1 MQRRGAWEFQSVLGD
16 LLSFLR
22 TQYKPGPGQFL
33 QIDPK
38 IIVERMDLRQRA
50 TDRARAGQPAT
61 DSASLDEIEQEIES
75 TIRSIAAEDQAR
87 TYDQI
92 TTYEQ
97 RLRGA
102 DVAGAAVDMRVI
114 ARQAESDM
122 ESMLLAVKG
131 DLRVARKEVFER
143 ERTLD
148 AFQKAHGLQRP
159 AHPPR
164 GHFLFVAAIVLLFA
178 AETLPNAIILG
189 EGEELGIAGG
199 YTVAILFSLINLS
212 LGFAAGRW
220 GWTNA
225 IHNHPLRKVFGFAF
239 GVAALVGVLLIN
251 LALAHYRAAVEGG
264 MASTAAAAAVIPLM
278 KTDPLALGD
287 IKSAIMVMMGLISAL
302 IVMMEGWFW
311 DEPYPG
317 YGEVADHLRHA
328 QARYHDMVEE
338 KLDHLK
344 SVQEEFVQRIQVERS
359 RLRDRRLEI
368 PYVMQE
374 RQRLVVRFKD
384 HLSHLQDVGR
394 QALVVYRDTNR
405 KARQTPA
412 PKRFDEPWH
421 LNGFGAIAVAELPP
435 IPEAEYAKAN
445 KALEDSINKLQ
456 TAYEEAIR
464 WIRHLSDTDP
474 ETVVVREQPN
484 GAAPQL

>member
-1 MQRRGAWEFQSVLGD
+1 MLGD
-16 LLSFLR
+16 VLSFLR

-38 IIVERMDLRQRA
+38 IIIDKMDLRQRA
-50 TDRARAGQPAT
+50 ADRARANQPAP
-61 DSASLDEIEQEIES
+61 DSASLDEVEQEIES

-122 ESMLLAVKG
+122 ESMLLAIKG
-131 DLRVARKEVFER
+131 DLRVARKEVLDR
-143 ERTLD
+143 ERTLE
-148 AFQKAHGLQRP
+148 AFRKDHGLRRP

-164 GHFLFVAAIVLLFA
+164 GHFLFSAIIVLLFA

-225 IHNHPLRKVFGFAF
+225 IHKNFFRKLSGLVL
-239 GVAALVGVLLIN
+239 AAGCLGGVLLIN
-251 LALAHYRAAVEGG
+251 LALAHYRAAVESG
-264 MASTAAAAAVIPLM
+264 MASSAAAAAVIPLM
-278 KTDPLALGD
+278 QAQPLVLGD
-287 IKSAIMVMMGLISAL
+287 IKSVIMVAMGVISAL

-311 DEPYPG
+311 EEPYPG
-317 YGEVADHLRHA
+317 YAEVSDHLRQA
-328 QARYHDMVEE
+328 QARYHDLVEE

-344 SVQEEFVQRIQVERS
+344 SVQEEFVQKIQVARS

-374 RQRLVVRFKD
+374 RQRLLARFKD
-384 HLSHLQDVGR
+384 HLTHLQDVGR
-394 QALVVYRDTNR
+394 QALVVYRDANR
-405 KARQTPA
+405 KARQVPA

-421 LNGFGAIAVAELPP
+421 LNGFGPIELAELPP
-435 IPEAEYAKAN
+435 IPESEYAKAN

-464 WIRHLSDTDP
+464 WIRHLSENDP
-474 ETVVVREQPN
+474 DAPSPRMESN
-484 GAAPQL
+484 GAAPQI

>member
-1 MQRRGAWEFQSVLGD
+1 MLGD
-16 LLSFLR
+16 VLSFLR

-50 TDRARAGQPAT
+50 ADRARVGQPAA
-61 DSASLDEIEQEIES
+61 DSASLDEVEQEIES

-131 DLRVARKEVFER
+131 DLRVARTELIDR
-143 ERTLD
+143 ERTLE
-148 AFQKAHGLQRP
+148 AFRREHRLKRP

-164 GHFLFVAAIVLLFA
+164 GHFLFSAVIVLLFA

-220 GWTNA
+220 GWTQA
-225 IHNHPLRKVFGFAF
+225 IHRNILRKLFGLAMAAACLG
-239 GVAALVGVLLIN
+239 GVVLIN

-264 MASTAAAAAVIPLM
+264 MTSSAAAAAVIPLM
-278 KTDPLALGD
+278 KADPLALGD
-287 IKSAIMVMMGLISAL
+287 IKSAIMVMMGVISAL
-302 IVMMEGWFW
+302 VVMLEGWLW

-317 YGEVADHLRHA
+317 YAEVSGHLRQA
-328 QARYHDMVEE
+328 QSRYHNLVEE

-344 SVQEEFVQRIQVERS
+344 SVQEDFVQRIQVERS

-374 RQRLVVRFKD
+374 RQRLVARFKD
-384 HLSHLQDVGR
+384 HLTHLQDIGR

-405 KARQTPA
+405 KARTVPA
-412 PKRFDEPWH
+412 PKRFDEVWH
-421 LNGFGAIAVAELPP
+421 LNGFAPIEVAEMPP
-435 IPEAEYAKAN
+435 IPETEYAKAN

-464 WIRHLSDTDP
+464 WIRHLSETDP
-474 ETVVVREQPN
+474 DAPPQKGESH
-484 GAAPQL
+484 GAAPQV

>member
-1 MQRRGAWEFQSVLGD
+1 MLGD
-16 LLSFLR
+16 VLSFLR

-38 IIVERMDLRQRA
+38 IIVEQMDLRQRA
-50 TDRARAGQPAT
+50 ADRARAGQPAA

-92 TTYEQ
+92 ATYEQ

-102 DVAGAAVDMRVI
+102 DVAGSAVDMRVI

-131 DLRVARKEVFER
+131 DLRVARKEVIDR
-143 ERTLD
+143 EHTLE
-148 AFQKAHGLQRP
+148 AFQQRHGLKRP

-164 GHFLFVAAIVLLFA
+164 GHFLFSALIVLLFA

-220 GWTNA
+220 GWTQALHRN
-225 IHNHPLRKVFGFAF
+225 PLRKLFGL
-239 GVAALVGVLLIN
+239 ALAVGCLGGVLLIN

-264 MASTAAAAAVIPLM
+264 MASSAAAAAVIPLM
-278 KTDPLALGD
+278 KADPLALGD
-287 IKSAIMVMMGLISAL
+287 IKSAIMVAMGVISAL

-317 YGEVADHLRHA
+317 YAEVSGHLRQA
-328 QARYHDMVEE
+328 QSRFHDLVEE

-344 SVQEEFVQRIQVERS
+344 SVQEEFVQKIQIERS

-374 RQRLVVRFKD
+374 RQRLVARFKD
-384 HLSHLQDVGR
+384 HLTHLQDVGR

-405 KARQTPA
+405 KTRAIPA
-412 PKRFDEPWH
+412 PKRFDEVWH
-421 LNGFGAIAVAELPP
+421 LNGFAPIEVAEMPP
-435 IPEAEYAKAN
+435 IPETEYAKAN

-456 TAYEEAIR
+456 TAYEESIR
-464 WIRHLSDTDP
+464 WIRHLSDNDP
-474 ETVVVREQPN
+474 DAPGAKGDLN
-484 GAAPQL
+484 GAAPQV

>member
-1 MQRRGAWEFQSVLGD
+1 VLGD
-16 LLSFLR
+16 VLSFLR

-38 IIVERMDLRQRA
+38 IIIERMDLRQRA
-50 TDRARAGQPAT
+50 ADRARAGQPAA
-61 DSASLDEIEQEIES
+61 DSASLDEVEQEIES

-92 TTYEQ
+92 ATYEQ

-102 DVAGAAVDMRVI
+102 DVAGSAVDMRVI

-131 DLRVARKEVFER
+131 DLRVARKEVIER
-143 ERTLD
+143 ERTLET
-148 AFQKAHGLQRP
+148 FRQEHGLKRP

-164 GHFLFVAAIVLLFA
+164 GHFLFSAVIVLLFA

-220 GWTNA
+220 GWTQA
-225 IHNHPLRKVFGFAF
+225 IHRNFLRKLGGLALA
-239 GVAALVGVLLIN
+239 VACLGGVLLIN
-251 LALAHYRAAVEGG
+251 LALAHYRAAVESG
-264 MASTAAAAAVIPLM
+264 MGSSAAAAAVIPLM
-278 KTDPLALGD
+278 KSDPLALGD
-287 IKSAIMVMMGLISAL
+287 IKSAIMVAMGVISAL

-311 DEPYPG
+311 EEPYPG
-317 YGEVADHLRHA
+317 YAEVSAHLRQA

-338 KLDHLK
+338 KLDYLK
-344 SVQEEFVQRIQVERS
+344 GVQEEFVQRIQVERA
-359 RLRDRRLEI
+359 RLRDRRTEI

-374 RQRLVVRFKD
+374 RQRLVTRFKD
-384 HLSHLQDVGR
+384 HLTHLQDVGR

-405 KARQTPA
+405 KARTIAP
-412 PKRFDEPWH
+412 PKRFDEVWH
-421 LNGFGAIAVAELPP
+421 LNGFAPIEVAEMPP
-435 IPEAEYAKAN
+435 IPETEYARAN

-464 WIRHLSDTDP
+464 WIRHLSDGHADAPPP
-474 ETVVVREQPN
+474 EAKAAN
-484 GAAPQL
+484 GNPHGTAPQV

>member
-1 MQRRGAWEFQSVLGD
+1 LQRRGAWETYFVLGD
-16 LLSFLR
+16 VLSYLR

-38 IIVERMDLRQRA
+38 IIIEKMDLRQRA
-50 TDRARAGQPAT
+50 ADRARANQPAQ
-61 DSASLDEIEQEIES
+61 DSASLDEVEQEIES
-75 TIRSIAAEDQAR
+75 TIRSIAAEDQQR

-92 TTYEQ
+92 STYEQ

-131 DLRVARKEVFER
+131 DLRVARKDVIDR
-143 ERTLD
+143 ERTLE
-148 AFQKAHGLQRP
+148 AFRRDHGLKRP

-164 GHFLFVAAIVLLFA
+164 GHFLFSAIIVLLFA

-189 EGEELGIAGG
+189 EGEQLGIAGG
-199 YTVAILFSLINLS
+199 YTIAILFSLINLS

-225 IHNHPLRKVFGFAF
+225 IHRNFLRKLFGLVLA
-239 GVAALVGVLLIN
+239 VACLGGVLLIN

-264 MASTAAAAAVIPLM
+264 MASSAAAAAVIPLM
-278 KTDPLALGD
+278 QAHPLALGD
-287 IKSAIMVMMGLISAL
+287 IKSVIMVAMGVISAL

-317 YGEVADHLRHA
+317 YAEVSDHLRQA
-328 QARYHDMVEE
+328 QARYHDMV
-338 KLDHLK
+338 DHLT
-344 SVQEEFVQRIQVERS
+344 
-359 RLRDRRLEI
+359 
-368 PYVMQE
+368 
-374 RQRLVVRFKD
+374 
-384 HLSHLQDVGR
+384 HLQDVGR

-405 KARQTPA
+405 KARQVPA
-412 PKRFDEPWH
+412 PKRFDEVWH
-421 LNGFGAIAVAELPP
+421 LNGFGPIELAELPP
-435 IPEAEYAKAN
+435 IPETEYAKAN

-464 WIRHLSDTDP
+464 WIRHLSETDP
-474 ETVVVREQPN
+474 DASMHEGKAN
-484 GAAPQL
+484 GAAPQV

>member
-1 MQRRGAWEFQSVLGD
+1 VLGD
-16 LLSFLR
+16 VLSFLR

-50 TDRARAGQPAT
+50 AERARAGQPAA
-61 DSASLDEIEQEIES
+61 DSASLDEVEQEIES
-75 TIRSIAAEDQAR
+75 TIRSIAAEEQAR
-87 TYDQI
+87 TYDQVA
-92 TTYEQ
+92 TYEQ

-102 DVAGAAVDMRVI
+102 DVAGSAVDMRVI

-131 DLRVARKEVFER
+131 DLRVARKEVIDR
-143 ERTLD
+143 ERTLED
-148 AFQKAHGLQRP
+148 FRRGHGLKRP

-164 GHFLFVAAIVLLFA
+164 GHFLFSAVIVLLFA

-220 GWTNA
+220 GWTQA
-225 IHNHPLRKVFGFAF
+225 IHRNFFRRLFG
-239 GVAALVGVLLIN
+239 LVLAIGCLGGVLLIN

-264 MASTAAAAAVIPLM
+264 MASSAAAAAVIPLM
-278 KTDPLALGD
+278 KADPLALGD
-287 IKSAIMVMMGLISAL
+287 IKSAIMVMMGVISAL
-302 IVMMEGWFW
+302 IVMLEGWFW

-317 YGEVADHLRHA
+317 YGVVSDHLRQA
-328 QARYHDMVEE
+328 QGRYHDMVEE

-344 SVQEEFVQRIQVERS
+344 SVQEDFVQRIQVERS

-374 RQRLVVRFKD
+374 RQRLVARFKD
-384 HLSHLQDVGR
+384 HLTHLQDVGR

-405 KARQTPA
+405 KARTVPA
-412 PKRFDEPWH
+412 PKRFDEAWH
-421 LNGFGAIAVAELPP
+421 LNGFAPIEVAEMPP
-435 IPEAEYAKAN
+435 IPETEYAKAN

-474 ETVVVREQPN
+474 DAPLPEGKATNGQDH
-484 GAAPQL
+484 GAAPQV

>member
-1 MQRRGAWEFQSVLGD
+1 VLGD
-16 LLSFLR
+16 VLSFLR

-38 IIVERMDLRQRA
+38 IIIEKMDLRQRA
-50 TDRARAGQPAT
+50 ADRARAGQPAA
-61 DSASLDEIEQEIES
+61 DSGSLDEVEQEIES

-131 DLRVARKEVFER
+131 DLRVARKEVLDR
-143 ERTLD
+143 ERTLS
-148 AFQKAHGLQRP
+148 AFRQKHDLGRP

-164 GHFLFVAAIVLLFA
+164 GHFLFSAVIVLLFA

-220 GWTNA
+220 GWTQA
-225 IHNHPLRKVFGFAF
+225 IHRNFFRKLFG
-239 GVAALVGVLLIN
+239 LVLATACLGGVLLIN
-251 LALAHYRAAVEGG
+251 LALAHYRAQVEGG
-264 MASTAAAAAVIPLM
+264 ATSSAAAAAVIPLM

-287 IKSAIMVMMGLISAL
+287 IKSAIMVAMGVISAL

-317 YGEVADHLRHA
+317 YGEVSDHLRQA

-344 SVQEEFVQRIQVERS
+344 SVQEEFVQKIQVERS

-374 RQRLVVRFKD
+374 RQRLVARFKD
-384 HLSHLQDVGR
+384 HLTHLQDVGR

-405 KARQTPA
+405 KARAVPA
-412 PKRFDEPWH
+412 PKRFDEVWH
-421 LNGFGAIAVAELPP
+421 LNGFAPIEVAELPP
-435 IPEAEYAKAN
+435 IPESEYAKAN

-464 WIRHLSDTDP
+464 WIRHLSDSDP
-474 ETVVVREQPN
+474 DTLLPEGKPN
-484 GAAPQL
+484 GAAPQI

>member
-1 MQRRGAWEFQSVLGD
+1 VLGD
-16 LLSFLR
+16 VLSFLR

-38 IIVERMDLRQRA
+38 IIIEKMDLRQRA
-50 TDRARAGQPAT
+50 ADRARANQPAP
-61 DSASLDEIEQEIES
+61 DSASLDEVEQEIES

-92 TTYEQ
+92 ATYEQ

-131 DLRVARKEVFER
+131 DLRVARKDVLER
-143 ERTLD
+143 ERTLE
-148 AFQKAHGLQRP
+148 AFRKDHGLRRP

-164 GHFLFVAAIVLLFA
+164 GHFLFSAIIVLLFA

-225 IHNHPLRKVFGFAF
+225 LHKNLLRKLFG
-239 GVAALVGVLLIN
+239 LVLAVGCLGGVLLIN
-251 LALAHYRAAVEGG
+251 LALAHYRAAIESG
-264 MASTAAAAAVIPLM
+264 MASSAAAAAVIPQM
-278 KTDPLALGD
+278 AVQPLVLGD
-287 IKSAIMVMMGLISAL
+287 IKSVIMVAMGVISAL

-317 YGEVADHLRHA
+317 YAEVSDHLRQA

-344 SVQEEFVQRIQVERS
+344 SVQEEFVQKIQVERS
-359 RLRDRRLEI
+359 RLRDRRMEI

-374 RQRLVVRFKD
+374 RQRLLARFKD
-384 HLSHLQDVGR
+384 HLTHLQDVGR
-394 QALVVYRDTNR
+394 QALVVYRDANR
-405 KARQTPA
+405 KARQVPP
-412 PKRFDEPWH
+412 PKRFDEVWH
-421 LNGFGAIAVAELPP
+421 LNGFGPIELAELPP
-435 IPEAEYAKAN
+435 IPESEYAKAN

-464 WIRHLSDTDP
+464 WIRHLSESDP
-474 ETVVVREQPN
+474 DAPN
-484 GAAPQL
+484 AKAESSGAPQV

>member
-1 MQRRGAWEFQSVLGD
+1 
-16 LLSFLR
+16 
-22 TQYKPGPGQFL
+22 
-33 QIDPK
+33 
-38 IIVERMDLRQRA
+38 MDLRQRA
-50 TDRARAGQPAT
+50 ADRARAGQPAA
-61 DSASLDEIEQEIES
+61 DSASLDEVEQEIES

-92 TTYEQ
+92 ATYEQ

-102 DVAGAAVDMRVI
+102 DVAGSAVDMRVI

-131 DLRVARKEVFER
+131 DLRVARKEVIER
-143 ERTLD
+143 ERTLET
-148 AFQKAHGLQRP
+148 FRQEHGLKRP

-164 GHFLFVAAIVLLFA
+164 GHFLFSAVIVLLFA

-220 GWTNA
+220 GWTQA
-225 IHNHPLRKVFGFAF
+225 IHRNFLRKLGGLALA
-239 GVAALVGVLLIN
+239 VACLGGVLLIN
-251 LALAHYRAAVEGG
+251 LALAHYRAAVESG
-264 MASTAAAAAVIPLM
+264 MGSSAAAAAVIPLM
-278 KTDPLALGD
+278 KSDPLALGD
-287 IKSAIMVMMGLISAL
+287 IKSAIMVAMGVISAL

-311 DEPYPG
+311 EEPYPG
-317 YGEVADHLRHA
+317 YAEVSAHLRQA

-338 KLDHLK
+338 KLDYLK
-344 SVQEEFVQRIQVERS
+344 GVQEEFVQRIQVERA
-359 RLRDRRLEI
+359 RLRDRRTEI

-374 RQRLVVRFKD
+374 RQRLVTRFKD
-384 HLSHLQDVGR
+384 HLTHLQDVGR

-405 KARQTPA
+405 KARTIAP
-412 PKRFDEPWH
+412 PKRFDEVWH
-421 LNGFGAIAVAELPP
+421 LNGFAPIEVAEMPP
-435 IPEAEYAKAN
+435 IPETEYARAN

-464 WIRHLSDTDP
+464 WIRHLSDGHADAPPP
-474 ETVVVREQPN
+474 EAKAAN
-484 GAAPQL
+484 GNPHGTAPQV

>member
-1 MQRRGAWEFQSVLGD
+1 VLGD
-16 LLSFLR
+16 VLSFLR
-22 TQYKPGPGQFL
+22 TQYKPGPGQFF

-38 IIVERMDLRQRA
+38 IIIDKMDLRLRA
-50 TDRARAGQPAT
+50 AERARANQPPP
-61 DSASLDEIEQEIES
+61 DSNALDEVEQEIEG
-75 TIRSIAAEDQAR
+75 TIRSIAAEDQSR

-92 TTYEQ
+92 ATYEQ

-102 DVAGAAVDMRVI
+102 DVAGAAVDMRVL

-131 DLRVARKEVFER
+131 DLRVARKEVIER
-143 ERTLD
+143 ERTLE
-148 AFQKAHGLQRP
+148 AFKKEHGLKRP

-164 GHFLFVAAIVLLFA
+164 GHFLFSAVIVLLFA

-225 IHNHPLRKVFGFAF
+225 LHRNPIRKLCGL
-239 GVAALVGVLLIN
+239 ALGIGCLIGVLLIN
-251 LALAHYRAAVEGG
+251 LALAHYRAAVESG
-264 MASTAAAAAVIPLM
+264 MASSAAAAAVIPLM
-278 KTDPLALGD
+278 KSDPLALGD

-328 QARYHDMVEE
+328 QGRYHDMVEE

-374 RQRLVVRFKD
+374 RQRLVARFKD

-394 QALVVYRDTNR
+394 QALVVYRDANR
-405 KARQTPA
+405 KARATPA
-412 PKRFDEPWH
+412 PPRFDEVWH
-421 LNGFGAIAVAELPP
+421 LNGFGPIEVAELPP
-435 IPEAEYAKAN
+435 IPEAEYTKAN

-464 WIRHLSDTDP
+464 WIRTLSDTNPD
-474 ETVVVREQPN
+474 EEPN
-484 GAAPQL
+484 GAAPQV

>member
-1 MQRRGAWEFQSVLGD
+1 VLGD
-16 LLSFLR
+16 VLSFLR

-38 IIVERMDLRQRA
+38 IIIERMDLRQRA
-50 TDRARAGQPAT
+50 ADRARAGQPAP
-61 DSASLDEIEQEIES
+61 DSASLDEVEQEIES

-92 TTYEQ
+92 ATYEQ

-102 DVAGAAVDMRVI
+102 DVAGSAVDMRVI

-131 DLRVARKEVFER
+131 DLRVARKEAIER
-143 ERTLD
+143 ERTLEG
-148 AFQKAHGLQRP
+148 FRKEHGLKRP

-164 GHFLFVAAIVLLFA
+164 GHFLFSAVIVLLFA
-178 AETLPNAIILG
+178 AETLPNAVILG
-189 EGEELGIAGG
+189 AGEELGIAGG

-220 GWTNA
+220 GWTQA
-225 IHNHPLRKVFGFAF
+225 IHRNFLRKLGGLLLA
-239 GVAALVGVLLIN
+239 VACLGGVLLIN

-264 MASTAAAAAVIPLM
+264 MASGAAAAAVIPLM
-278 KTDPLALGD
+278 KSDPLALGD
-287 IKSAIMVMMGLISAL
+287 IKSAIMVAMGVISAL

-317 YGEVADHLRHA
+317 YGEVSAHLRQA
-328 QARYHDMVEE
+328 QARYHDIVEE

-344 SVQEEFVQRIQVERS
+344 SVQEEFVQRIQVERA
-359 RLRDRRLEI
+359 RLRDRRTEI

-384 HLSHLQDVGR
+384 HLTHLQDVGR

-405 KARQTPA
+405 RARAIPA
-412 PKRFDEPWH
+412 PKRFDEAWQ
-421 LNGFGAIAVAELPP
+421 LNGFAPIEVAEMPP
-435 IPEAEYAKAN
+435 IPETEYAKAN

-464 WIRHLSDTDP
+464 WIRRLSDSDP
-474 ETVVVREQPN
+474 DAPPPEGKTRN
-484 GAAPQL
+484 GNAHGTAPQV

>member
-1 MQRRGAWEFQSVLGD
+1 VLGD
-16 LLSFLR
+16 VLSLLR

-38 IIVERMDLRQRA
+38 IIIEKMDLRQRA
-50 TDRARAGQPAT
+50 ADRARAGQPAA
-61 DSASLDEIEQEIES
+61 DSGSLDEVEQEIES
-75 TIRSIAAEDQAR
+75 TIRSIAAEDQSR

-92 TTYEQ
+92 STYEQ

-102 DVAGAAVDMRVI
+102 DVAGSAVDMRVI

-131 DLRVARKEVFER
+131 DLRVARKEVLDR

-148 AFQKAHGLQRP
+148 AFKKQHDLKRP

-164 GHFLFVAAIVLLFA
+164 GHFLFSAVIVLLFA

-220 GWTNA
+220 GWTQA
-225 IHNHPLRKVFGFAF
+225 IHRNVFRKLFGLVMA
-239 GVAALVGVLLIN
+239 VACLGGVLLIN

-264 MASTAAAAAVIPLM
+264 MASSAAAAAVIPLM
-278 KTDPLALGD
+278 KADPLALGD
-287 IKSAIMVMMGLISAL
+287 IKSAIMVMMGAISAL
-302 IVMMEGWFW
+302 IVMLEGWFW

-317 YGEVADHLRHA
+317 YAEVSAHLRQA

-344 SVQEEFVQRIQVERS
+344 SVQEEFVQKIQVERS

-384 HLSHLQDVGR
+384 HLTHLQDVGR

-405 KARQTPA
+405 KARTVPA
-412 PKRFDEPWH
+412 PRRFDEVWH
-421 LNGFGAIAVAELPP
+421 LNGFAPIEVADLPP
-435 IPEAEYAKAN
+435 IPETEYAKAN

-464 WIRHLSDTDP
+464 WIRRLSDTDP
-474 ETVVVREQPN
+474 DTLVPEGKSN
-484 GAAPQL
+484 GAAPQI

>member
-1 MQRRGAWEFQSVLGD
+1 MLGD
-16 LLSFLR
+16 VLSFLR

-38 IIVERMDLRQRA
+38 IIVEKMDLRQRA
-50 TDRARAGQPAT
+50 ADRARANQPAP
-61 DSASLDEIEQEIES
+61 DSASLDEVEQEIES

-92 TTYEQ
+92 ATYEQ

-131 DLRVARKEVFER
+131 DLRVARKEVLDR
-143 ERTLD
+143 EHTLE
-148 AFQKAHGLQRP
+148 AFRKDHGLKRP

-164 GHFLFVAAIVLLFA
+164 GHFLFSAIIVLLFA

-225 IHNHPLRKVFGFAF
+225 IHKNFFRKLSGLVL
-239 GVAALVGVLLIN
+239 ALGCLGGVLLIN
-251 LALAHYRAAVEGG
+251 LALAHYRAAIESG
-264 MASTAAAAAVIPLM
+264 MASSTAAAAVIPQM
-278 KTDPLALGD
+278 QAQPLLLGD
-287 IKSAIMVMMGLISAL
+287 IKSVIMVAMGVISAL

-317 YGEVADHLRHA
+317 YAEVSDHLRQA
-328 QARYHDMVEE
+328 QSRYHDMVEE

-344 SVQEEFVQRIQVERS
+344 SVQEEFVQKIQVERS

-374 RQRLVVRFKD
+374 RQRLLARFKD
-384 HLSHLQDVGR
+384 HLTHLQDVGR

-405 KARQTPA
+405 KARQVPA
-412 PKRFDEPWH
+412 PKRFDEVWH
-421 LNGFGAIAVAELPP
+421 LNGFGPIELAELPP
-435 IPEAEYAKAN
+435 IPESEYAKAN

-464 WIRHLSDTDP
+464 WIRYLSENDP
-474 ETVVVREQPN
+474 DAPRPRTESN
-484 GAAPQL
+484 GAAPQV

>member
-1 MQRRGAWEFQSVLGD
+1 VLGD
-16 LLSFLR
+16 VLSFLR

-38 IIVERMDLRQRA
+38 VIVERMDLRQRA
-50 TDRARAGQPAT
+50 ADRARAGQPAA
-61 DSASLDEIEQEIES
+61 DSASLDEVEQEIES

-92 TTYEQ
+92 STYEQ

-102 DVAGAAVDMRVI
+102 DVAGSAVDMRVI

-122 ESMLLAVKG
+122 ESTLLAVKG
-131 DLRVARKEVFER
+131 DLRVARKEVIDR
-143 ERTLD
+143 ERTLS
-148 AFQKAHGLQRP
+148 AFRREHRLRRP

-164 GHFLFVAAIVLLFA
+164 GHFVFSAIIVLLFA

-225 IHNHPLRKVFGFAF
+225 IHNHPLRKLFGFLLAV
-239 GVAALVGVLLIN
+239 GCLGGVLLIN
-251 LALAHYRAAVEGG
+251 LALAHYRAAIESG
-264 MASTAAAAAVIPLM
+264 MASSAAAAAVIPLM
-278 KTDPLALGD
+278 EAQPMALGD
-287 IKSAIMVMMGLISAL
+287 IKSAIMVAMGVISAL
-302 IVMMEGWFW
+302 IVMLEGWFW

-317 YGEVADHLRHA
+317 YAEVSDHLRQA
-328 QARYHDMVEE
+328 QARYHDLVED

-344 SVQEEFVQRIQVERS
+344 GVQEEFVQKIQVERS

-374 RQRLVVRFKD
+374 RQRLVARFKD
-384 HLSHLQDVGR
+384 HLTHLQDVGR
-394 QALVVYRDTNR
+394 QALVVYRDSNR
-405 KARQTPA
+405 KARAVPA
-412 PKRFDEPWH
+412 PKRFDEVWH
-421 LNGFGAIAVAELPP
+421 LNGFAPIQVAEMPP
-435 IPEAEYAKAN
+435 IPETEYAKAN

-464 WIRHLSDTDP
+464 WIRHLSDSDP
-474 ETVVVREQPN
+474 DAPAPEGKTN
-484 GAAPQL
+484 GVAPQV

>member
-1 MQRRGAWEFQSVLGD
+1 VLGD

-22 TQYKPGPGQFL
+22 THYKPGPGQFL

-38 IIVERMDLRQRA
+38 IVIDKMDLHQRA
-50 TDRARAGQPAT
+50 ADRARVNQPAE
-61 DSASLDEIEQEIES
+61 DSAALDEVEQEIEG

-87 TYDQI
+87 TYDQLA
-92 TTYEQ
+92 TYEQ

-102 DVAGAAVDMRVI
+102 DVAGAAVDMRVL

-122 ESMLLAVKG
+122 ESMLLAIKG
-131 DLRVARKEVFER
+131 DLRVARKEVLDR
-143 ERTLD
+143 ERTLASFRKD
-148 AFQKAHGLQRP
+148 HGLKRP
-159 AHPPR
+159 AHPVR
-164 GHFLFVAAIVLLFA
+164 GHFLFSAVIVLLFA

-199 YTVAILFSLINLS
+199 YTVAILFSLINLT

-225 IHNHPLRKVFGFAF
+225 IHKNLLRAACGIALAAACLG
-239 GVAALVGVLLIN
+239 GVVLIN
-251 LALAHYRAAVEGG
+251 LALAHYRAAVESG
-264 MASTAAAAAVIPLM
+264 MASSAAAAAVIPLM

-287 IKSAIMVMMGLISAL
+287 IKSAIMVAMGVMSAL
-302 IVMMEGWFW
+302 IVMLEGWFW

-317 YGEVADHLRHA
+317 YGEVADHLRLA
-328 QARYHDMVEE
+328 QSRYHDMVEE

-344 SVQEEFVQRIQVERS
+344 SVQEEFVQKIQVERS

-374 RQRLVVRFKD
+374 RQRLVARFKD
-384 HLSHLQDVGR
+384 HLTQLQDVGR
-394 QALVVYRDTNR
+394 QALVVYRDANR
-405 KARQTPA
+405 KARSNPA
-412 PKRFDEPWH
+412 PKRFDETWH
-421 LNGFGAIAVAELPP
+421 LNGFGSIDLADLPP

-456 TAYEEAIR
+456 TAYEESIR

-474 ETVVVREQPN
+474 DAEPVKVESHGPAQI
-484 GAAPQL
+484 

>member
-1 MQRRGAWEFQSVLGD
+1 VLGD
-16 LLSFLR
+16 VLSFLR

-38 IIVERMDLRQRA
+38 IIIEKMDLRQRA
-50 TDRARAGQPAT
+50 ADRARAGQPAA
-61 DSASLDEIEQEIES
+61 DSASLDEVEQEIES

-92 TTYEQ
+92 STYEQ

-102 DVAGAAVDMRVI
+102 DVAGSAVDMRVL

-131 DLRVARKEVFER
+131 DLRVARKDVLDR
-143 ERTLD
+143 ERTLE
-148 AFQKAHGLQRP
+148 AFRKDHGLKRP

-164 GHFLFVAAIVLLFA
+164 GHFLFSAIIVLLFA

-199 YTVAILFSLINLS
+199 YTIAILFSLINLS

-225 IHNHPLRKVFGFAF
+225 IHKDFFRKLFGLGLA
-239 GVAALVGVLLIN
+239 VASLGGVLLIN
-251 LALAHYRAAVEGG
+251 LALAHYRAAIEGG
-264 MASTAAAAAVIPLM
+264 MESSAAAAAVIPLM
-278 KTDPLALGD
+278 KADPWSLGD
-287 IKSAIMVMMGLISAL
+287 IKSAIMVAMGVISAL
-302 IVMMEGWFW
+302 IVMLEGWFW

-317 YGEVADHLRHA
+317 YAEVSDHLRQA
-328 QARYHDMVEE
+328 QSRYHDMVEE

-344 SVQEEFVQRIQVERS
+344 SVQEEFVQRIQVERA

-374 RQRLVVRFKD
+374 RQRLIARFKD
-384 HLSHLQDVGR
+384 HLTHLQDVGR

-405 KARQTPA
+405 KARA
-412 PKRFDEPWH
+412 VASPKRFDEVWH
-421 LNGFGAIAVAELPP
+421 LNGFAPMEVADLPP
-435 IPEAEYAKAN
+435 IPETEYAKAN

-464 WIRHLSDTDP
+464 WIRHLSDSDP
-474 ETVVVREQPN
+474 DAASLKGEPN
-484 GAAPQL
+484 VAAPQV